1 MRKEFEMD
9 KILKVIKNRWFLLG
23 VSFLSFIY
31 VILLFNVVA
40 NTFTCYLEV
49 ANFSAM
55 MVLYVFVNFIF
66 GVIMF
71 FTRKQIPTIITALI
85 IPLLTFALMIVGF
98 GKWYLIIPP
107 LVVSAVIFLSCGVA
121 EACKTVMGTLLL
133 IMFVVGAL
141 AYNIMCDYLNI
152 NIYYV
157 ATELFTS
164 QDQDIDFS
172 ARNTDYMVTSDGRYR
187 LVRYEEPKEDDNV
200 TVSYYIEE
208 AFKDKEYPYAVCR
221 RVFGCKRVLVTAYQ
235 RDVSPKWIND
245 TTLSIDGMTINVV
258 EYLAKE
264 EKDDGD
270 ADGTGTAQTAVGPK
284 ETTAADITS
293 APDGTEVTE

>member
-1 MRKEFEMD
+1 MD

-31 VILLFNVVA
+31 VILLFNIAV

-49 ANFSAM
+49 TNFSAM

-85 IPLLTFALMIVGF
+85 IPLLTFVLMIVGF
-98 GKWYLIIPP
+98 GQWYLIIPP
-107 LVVSAVIFLSCGVA
+107 LAVSAVIFLSCGVG

-141 AYNIMCDYLNI
+141 AYNIMCEYLNI
-152 NIYYV
+152 NVYYA
-157 ATELFTS
+157 ATELFTN

-172 ARNTDYMVTSDGRYR
+172 TRSTDYMVTSDGRYR
-187 LVRYEEPKEDDNV
+187 LVRYEEPKGDDKV
-200 TVSYYIEE
+200 TVSYYVEE
-208 AFKDKEYPYAVCR
+208 AFKDKEYPFAVCR
-221 RVFGCKRVLVTAYQ
+221 RVFGCKRVLVTVYR
-235 RDVSPKWIND
+235 RDVSPKWLND
-245 TTLSIDGMTINVV
+245 KTLSIDGKTIDVE
-258 EYLAKE
+258 EYLARTKE
-264 EKDDGD
+264 SEQEEE
-270 ADGTGTAQTAVGPK
+270 GTGTAETTLPPK
-284 ETTAADITS
+284 ETASDTTS
-293 APDGTEVTE
+293 VPEETSVSD

>member
-1 MRKEFEMD
+1 MD

-31 VILLFNVVA
+31 VVILFNIVV
-40 NTFTCYLEV
+40 NTFTCYLEIT
-49 ANFSAM
+49 NFSAM

-85 IPLLTFALMIVGF
+85 IPILTFVLMIVGF
-98 GKWYLIIPP
+98 GQWYLIIPP
-107 LVVSAVIFLSCGVA
+107 LVVSAVTFLSCGVG

-152 NIYYV
+152 NVYYA
-157 ATELFTS
+157 ATELFTN

-172 ARNTDYMVTSDGRYR
+172 TRSTDYLVTSDGRYR
-187 LVRYEEPKEDDNV
+187 LVRYEEPKGDDKV
-200 TVSYYIEE
+200 TVSYYVEE
-208 AFKDKEYPYAVCR
+208 AFRDKEYPFAVCR
-221 RVFGCKRVLVTAYQ
+221 RVFGCKRVLVTVYQ
-235 RDVSPKWIND
+235 RDVSPKWLND
-245 TTLSIDGMTINVV
+245 TTLSIDGMKIDVE
-258 EYLAKE
+258 EYLAQTKDSE
-264 EKDDGD
+264 EGEE
-270 ADGTGTAQTAVGPK
+270 GTGTAETTVPPK
-284 ETTAADITS
+284 ETTADITT
-293 APDGTEVTE
+293 APEETAASE

>member
-1 MRKEFEMD
+1 MD

-31 VILLFNVVA
+31 VIVLFNIVV

-49 ANFSAM
+49 TNFSAM

-71 FTRKQIPTIITALI
+71 FTRKQIPTIITALL
-85 IPLLTFALMIVGF
+85 IPILTFVLMIVGF
-98 GKWYLIIPP
+98 GQWYLIIPP
-107 LVVSAVIFLSCGVA
+107 FVVSAVIFLSCGVG

-141 AYNIMCDYLNI
+141 VYNIMCDYLNI
-152 NIYYV
+152 NAYYA
-157 ATELFTS
+157 ATELFTD

-172 ARNTDYMVTSDGRYR
+172 TRNTDYMVTSDGRYR

-200 TVSYYIEE
+200 TVSYYVEE
-208 AFKDKEYPYAVCR
+208 AFKDKEYPFAVCR
-221 RVFGCKRVLVTAYQ
+221 RVFGCKRVLVTVYQ

-245 TTLSIDGMTINVV
+245 TMLSIDGMKIDVV
-258 EYLAKE
+258 EYLAKKQE
-264 EKDDGD
+264 PDEGEQ
-270 ADGTGTAQTAVGPK
+270 GTGTAQTTVPPK
-284 ETTAADITS
+284 ETSAESTS
-293 APDGTEVTE
+293 APEETS

>member
-1 MRKEFEMD
+1 MD

-31 VILLFNVVA
+31 VILLFNIVV

-49 ANFSAM
+49 TNFSAM

-85 IPLLTFALMIVGF
+85 IPILTFALMIVGF
-98 GKWYLIIPP
+98 GQWYLIIPP
-107 LVVSAVIFLSCGVA
+107 LVVSAVIFLSCGVG
-121 EACKTVMGTLLL
+121 ESCKTVMGTLLL

-141 AYNIMCDYLNI
+141 AYNIMCEYLNI
-152 NIYYV
+152 NVYYA
-157 ATELFTS
+157 ATELFTN

-172 ARNTDYMVTSDGRYR
+172 ARNTNYMVTSDGRYR
-187 LVRYEEPKEDDNV
+187 LVRYEEPKNDGMV
-200 TVSYYIEE
+200 TVSYYVEE
-208 AFKDKEYPYAVCR
+208 AFRDKEYPFAVCR
-221 RVFGCKRVLVTAYQ
+221 RVFGCKRVLVTVYQ

-245 TTLSIDGMTINVV
+245 KTLSIDGMTIDVE
-258 EYLAKE
+258 EYLARKKRTE
-264 EKDDGD
+264 EGD
-270 ADGTGTAQTAVGPK
+270 EGTDTAETSAPPK
-284 ETTAADITS
+284 ETSSDITS
-293 APDGTEVTE
+293 AFEETAASE